1 MTGSSSARAHSI
13 SSQLWIADRQM
24 RRFLTSLYR
33 LTTPSATT
41 SSTRPPR
48 PSAFIM
54 MTSPRHPVIS
64 AYLPSSRR
72 ISRHL
77 GVYPVISAYLPS
89 SRRISDSS
97 RRISESSRR
106 ISDSSRRISDSSRCI
121 SRHLGISPIRCDSH
135 KRTPHARRSSSPLRR
150 PRRFLRRIRR

>member
-1 MTGSSSARAHSI
+1 MMTGLSSARAHSI

-54 MTSPRHPVIS
+54 MTSPCHPVIS
-64 AYLPSSRR
+64 A
-72 ISRHL
+72 HL
-77 GVYPVISAYLPS
+77 RFISAYLPS

-97 RRISESSRR
+97 RRIS
-106 ISDSSRRISDSSRCI
+106 DSSRRI
-121 SRHLGISPIRCDSH
+121 SRHLGISPVISAYLPSG
-135 KRTPHARRSSSPLRR
+135 KTRTSVRLTRGARRRR
-150 PRRFLRRIRR
+150 SDGLGDFFGEFGD